1 MGHGQTTNGQLLVAL
16 GAKWGPAIAID
27 HQYWRLLTPIF
38 LHAGWLHIITNMLTL
53 WFIGP
58 LAEAAFGH
66 RKFLGLYLFGGVVG
80 NIMSYLFR
88 TLDGVCRCF
97 HCLVWVVW
105 WFADVCQ
112 SISA

>member
-1 MGHGQTTNGQLLVAL
+1 MIDAIQIQFKKAPVTVSLVGISLAMFVVEVIMGHGQTANGQLLVTL

-58 LAEAAFGH
+58 LAEAVFGH
-66 RKFLGLYLFGGVVG
+66 RKFL
-80 NIMSYLFR
+80 
-88 TLDGVCRCF
+88 
-97 HCLVWVVW
+97 
-105 WFADVCQ
+105 
-112 SISA
+112 